1 MLVYTLNKY
10 IKQPEPD
17 PEPWS
22 YLDQLIKFEDEAYQ
36 EEVKKSKTE
45 KVRYW
50 CSWIAYSQGVT
61 CWFIG

>member
-50 CSWIAYSQGVT
+50 CS
-61 CWFIG
+61 